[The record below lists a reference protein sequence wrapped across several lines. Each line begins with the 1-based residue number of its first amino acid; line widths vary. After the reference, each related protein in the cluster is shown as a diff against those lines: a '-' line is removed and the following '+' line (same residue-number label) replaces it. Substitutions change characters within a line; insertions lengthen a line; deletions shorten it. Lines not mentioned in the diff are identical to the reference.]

1 MQIKGTFFTLVSSLA
16 TFGHQ
21 QQLVP
26 HPNNTF
32 LMNNGVINK
41 SVLILSLTKLKT
53 VKWSENQNQLAKNLY
68 TSKIIRM

>member
-41 SVLILSLTKLKT
+41 SVLILKT